1 MYPFVMILS
10 LLSLSVVIY
19 GKNRENERWNVTSC
33 GLYNGNYP
41 FYPIGGYIINPSKY
55 HHISFFNAT
64 NHSEIP
70 IGDYFWDKN
79 SLKSQRYLHKWGN
92 IHNFWGFPHDWWTFL
107 VGNIMPYDRLYLI
120 ECHFVRFVMY
130 SVVG

>member
-1 MYPFVMILS
+1 MSAEMSPAVGCITEITHF
-10 LLSLSVVIY
+10 
-19 GKNRENERWNVTSC
+19 T
-33 GLYNGNYP
+33 
-41 FYPIGGYIINPSKY
+41 PIGGYIINPSKY

-92 IHNFWGFPHDWWTFL
+92 IHNF
-107 VGNIMPYDRLYLI
+107 
-120 ECHFVRFVMY
+120 
-130 SVVG
+130 